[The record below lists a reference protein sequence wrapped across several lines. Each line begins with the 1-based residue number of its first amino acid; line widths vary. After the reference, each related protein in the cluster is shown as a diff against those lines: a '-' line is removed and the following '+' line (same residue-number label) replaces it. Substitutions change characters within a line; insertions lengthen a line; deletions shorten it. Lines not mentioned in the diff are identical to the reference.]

1 MPEPPVGNI
10 VFSKIQVP
18 YSLKQIRAVRSW
30 MRNIIQA
37 ENKKVGEIAIYF
49 CSDEHILEV
58 NRTFLKHDTYTDII
72 TFDYSEGNVVSGEI
86 FISIDRVRENAKEF
100 NANVRD
106 ELHRVIIH
114 GVLHLCGYGDKTASE
129 KAVMTEKEDF
139 CLSLRSF

>member
-30 MRNIIQA
+30 IHDMIQR
-37 ENKKVGEIAIYF
+37 ENKKPGEIAIYL
-49 CSDEHILEV
+49 CSDEHLLEV

-72 TFDYSEGNVVSGEI
+72 TFDYSEGNIVSGEI
-86 FISIDRVRENAKEF
+86 FVSIDRVRENAKEF
-100 NANVRD
+100 NASVRD
-106 ELHRVIIH
+106 ELHRVLIH
-114 GVLHLCGYGDKTASE
+114 GVLHLCGYGDKTPSE
-129 KAVMTEKEDF
+129 KAVMTDKEDF